1 MSMSV
6 GSVNNV
12 YATYSTQKTNKN
24 SQINKPEVSQEDY
37 IKELRKKNPQ
47 LDIMVGSSDNN
58 VKTSNYTGKT
68 DVKIAPEILNK
79 MLGDSEIAA
88 KYENMLSKIP
98 ALNRWAD
105 SMIKAMTGS
114 EVKYR
119 QVWIDKD
126 GNMGS
131 MCITGP
137 SEKQKKIDDE
147 KKKNEKDA
155 FQEHIQKAR
164 EKKSS
169 DAKQIEKMIE
179 KKIRTSKDGKIFFD
193 NDDIQLFN
201 QMIENLKFTGN
212 TIMSNGYFDRKA

>member
-24 SQINKPEVSQEDY
+24 SQTNKPEVSQEDY

-79 MLGDSEIAA
+79 MLGDSQIAA

-105 SMIKAMTGS
+105 SMIKSMTGS

-131 MCITGP
+131 MCVTGP

-147 KKKNEKDA
+147 KKKNKKDA

-169 DAKQIEKMIE
+169 DAEQIEKMVE

-201 QMIENLKFTGN
+201 QMIENFKFTGN
-212 TIMSNGYFDRKA
+212 TIMFNGYFDQKA

>member
-6 GSVNNV
+6 GSINNA

-24 SQINKPEVSQEDY
+24 LQTNMPEVTQEDY

-47 LDIMVGSSDNN
+47 LDIMVGSSDRN
-58 VKTSNYTGKT
+58 VKTSNYTRKT

-79 MLGDSEIAA
+79 MLGNSQIAV

-105 SMIKAMTGS
+105 SMIKSMTGS

-137 SEKQKKIDDE
+137 SDEQKKRDEDKKIEEKKENEKKFSEYRE
-147 KKKNEKDA
+147 KKKEFEEWLEGKRKDMPLA
-155 FQEHIQKAR
+155 E
-164 EKKSS
+164 
-169 DAKQIEKMIE
+169 
-179 KKIRTSKDGKIFFD
+179 T
-193 NDDIQLFN
+193 DISEINKYMMFN
-201 QMIENLKFTGN
+201 SYI
-212 TIMSNGYFDRKA
+212 

>member
-164 EKKSS
+164 EKKSL
-169 DAKQIEKMIE
+169 DAKQIEKMVE

-201 QMIENLKFTGN
+201 QMIENFKFTGN